1 MNQELALNLLAALS
15 IGFLGSSH
23 CLVMCGGIASALQLS
38 MPQLNLLQQLKLQ
51 LMLSLGRLTTYS
63 VLGALT
69 GAFGAAV
76 LVKLGI
82 SLFWLKLLA
91 GLMLLLMAFYVAR
104 LWFALTLLEKLGSA
118 LWRKIQPFAKTLL
131 PLDSSTKALAYGLC
145 WGFLPC
151 GLVYSSL
158 GWSLASGSAW
168 QGALLMSVFG
178 LGTLPAMLA
187 VGSFARSLSRF
198 KNKNWVRSSAALLL
212 ALYALY
218 TIAIAIAPR
227 LF

>member
-1 MNQELALNLLAALS
+1 MSPDLSLNLLAALS

-38 MPQLNLLQQLKLQ
+38 MPALSLAQQLKLQ

-63 VLGALT
+63 LLGALT
-69 GAFGAAV
+69 GAFGAAA

-91 GLMLLLMAFYVAR
+91 GLLLLMMAFYVAR
-104 LWFALTLLEKLGSA
+104 LWFGLTLLEKVGAA
-118 LWRKIQPFAKTLL
+118 LWRKIQPLAKALM
-131 PLDSSTKALAYGLC
+131 PLDSSVKALAYGLC

-168 QGALLMSVFG
+168 QGAVLMTAFG

-187 VGSFARSLSRF
+187 TGSFARSLSQF
-198 KNKNWVRSSAALLL
+198 KNKNWVRACAAILL

-218 TIAIAIAPR
+218 TIAIALAPR

>member
-1 MNQELALNLLAALS
+1 MSQDIVLNILVALS

-38 MPQLNLLQQLKLQ
+38 MPQLNLWQQLKLQ
-51 LMLSLGRLTTYS
+51 FMLSLGRLCTYS
-63 VLGALT
+63 LLGALT

-82 SLFWLKLLA
+82 SLFWLKVLA
-91 GLMLLLMAFYVAR
+91 GMLLLLMAFYVAR
-104 LWFALTLLEKLGSA
+104 LWFALSILEKIGAA
-118 LWRKIQPFAKTLL
+118 LWRKIQPIAKTLL
-131 PLDSSTKALAYGLC
+131 PLDSNAKALAYGLC

-158 GWSLASGSAW
+158 GWSLASGSALE
-168 QGALLMSVFG
+168 GALLMGAFG

-187 VGSFARSLSRF
+187 VGSFARQLSQF
-198 KNKNWVRSSAALLL
+198 KNNKLVRASAAILL

-218 TIAIAIAPR
+218 TIAIALAPR
-227 LF
+227 FF

>member
-1 MNQELALNLLAALS
+1 MSQELALNLLAALS

-38 MPQLNLLQQLKLQ
+38 MPQLSVFQQLKLQ
-51 LMLSLGRLTTYS
+51 FMLSLGRLTTYS
-63 VLGALT
+63 LLGALT
-69 GAFGAAV
+69 GAFGATV

-82 SLFWLKLLA
+82 SLFWLKLVA
-91 GLMLLLMAFYVAR
+91 GLLLLLMALYVAR
-104 LWFALTLLEKLGSA
+104 LWFALTLLEKLGAA
-118 LWRKIQPFAKTLL
+118 LWRNIQPYAKTLL
-131 PLDSSTKALAYGLC
+131 PLDTSLKALAYGLC

-168 QGALLMSVFG
+168 QGAILMCAFG

-187 VGSFARSLSRF
+187 VGRFAQSLSQF
-198 KNKNWVRSSAALLL
+198 KNKPWVRAIAALLL

-218 TIAIAIAPR
+218 TIAIALAPR

>member
-1 MNQELALNLLAALS
+1 MNAELAVNLFAALS

-38 MPQLNLLQQLKLQ
+38 MPGLSLMQQLKLQ
-51 LMLSLGRLTTYS
+51 LMLSFGRLTTYS
-63 VLGALT
+63 LLGALT
-69 GAFGAAV
+69 GAFGAAL

-91 GLMLLLMAFYVAR
+91 GILLLLMAFYVAR
-104 LWFALTLLEKLGSA
+104 LWFALTVLEKFGSA
-118 LWRKIQPFAKTLL
+118 LWRKVQPVAKTLL
-131 PLDSSTKALAYGLC
+131 PLDSSAKALAYGLC

-158 GWSLASGSAW
+158 GWSLASGSAV
-168 QGALLMSVFG
+168 QGALLMLAFG

-187 VGSFARSLSRF
+187 VGSFARQLSQF
-198 KNKNWVRSSAALLL
+198 KNNTLIRASAACLL
-212 ALYALY
+212 AFYALY
-218 TIAIAIAPR
+218 TIAIALAPR

>member
-1 MNQELALNLLAALS
+1 MR
-15 IGFLGSSH
+15 
-23 CLVMCGGIASALQLS
+23 
-38 MPQLNLLQQLKLQ
+38 QLKLQ
-51 LMLSLGRLTTYS
+51 LLLSLGRLTTYS
-63 VLGALT
+63 LLGALT
-69 GAFGAAV
+69 GAFGAAI
-76 LVKLGI
+76 LVKLGV
-82 SLFWLKLLA
+82 SLFWLKILA

-104 LWFALTLLEKLGSA
+104 LWFALTQLEKLGTA
-118 LWRKIQPFAKTLL
+118 LWRRIQPFAKALL
-131 PLDSSTKALAYGLC
+131 PLDSSAKALAYGLC

-158 GWSLASGSAW
+158 GWSLASGSAL
-168 QGALLMSVFG
+168 QGALLMAAFG

-187 VGSFARSLSRF
+187 IGNFARSLSAF
-198 KNKNWVRSSAALLL
+198 KNKIWVRACAAVLL

>member
-1 MNQELALNLLAALS
+1 MNQDLVLNLLAAFS

-23 CLVMCGGIASALQLS
+23 CLVMCGGIASALQLA
-38 MPQLNLLQQLKLQ
+38 MPPLNLVQQLKLQ
-51 LMLSLGRLTTYS
+51 LMLSLGRLATYS
-63 VLGALT
+63 GLGALT
-69 GAFGAAV
+69 GAFGATV
-76 LVKLGI
+76 LVKLGL

-104 LWFALTLLEKLGSA
+104 IWFALTWLERLGAA
-118 LWRKIQPFAKTLL
+118 LWRKVQPVAKRLL
-131 PLDSSTKALAYGLC
+131 PLDRSIKAIAYGLC

-158 GWSLASGSAW
+158 GWSLASGSAL
-168 QGALLMSVFG
+168 QGSLLMTAFG

-187 VGSFARSLSRF
+187 VGRFARSLSRF
-198 KNKNWVRSSAALLL
+198 KNKNWVRACAAILL

-218 TIAIAIAPR
+218 TIAIALAPR

>member
-1 MNQELALNLLAALS
+1 MSQELALNLLAALG

-38 MPQLNLLQQLKLQ
+38 MPQLSLLQQLKLQ
-51 LMLSLGRLTTYS
+51 LMLSLGRITTYS
-63 VLGALT
+63 LLGALT

-91 GLMLLLMAFYVAR
+91 GLLLMMMALYVAR
-104 LWFALTLLEKLGSA
+104 LWFALTIFEKLGSS
-118 LWRKIQPFAKTLL
+118 LWRKIQPFSKTLL
-131 PLDSSTKALAYGLC
+131 PLNSTRKALTYGLC

-158 GWSLASGSAW
+158 GWSLASGSAL
-168 QGALLMSVFG
+168 QGSMLMCAFG

-187 VGSFARSLSRF
+187 VGSFARQLSQF
-198 KNKNWVRSSAALLL
+198 KNRNWVRASAAVLLG
-212 ALYALY
+212 LYALY
-218 TIAIAIAPR
+218 TIAIALAPR

>member
-1 MNQELALNLLAALS
+1 MNPELTLNLLAALS

-38 MPQLNLLQQLKLQ
+38 MPQLSLGQQIKLQ

-63 VLGALT
+63 LLGALT
-69 GAFGAAV
+69 GAFGAGV
-76 LVKLGI
+76 LLKLGI
-82 SLFWLKLLA
+82 SFVWLKLLA
-91 GLMLLLMAFYVAR
+91 ALLLLLMAFYVAR
-104 LWFALTLLEKLGSA
+104 LWFALSWLEKAGAS
-118 LWRKIQPFAKTLL
+118 LWHRVQPLAKSLL
-131 PLDSSTKALAYGLC
+131 PLDNSGKAIAYGLC

-168 QGALLMSVFG
+168 QGALLMTAFG
-178 LGTLPAMLA
+178 LGTLPALLA
-187 VGSFARSLSRF
+187 VGRFAQSLSKF
-198 KNKNWVRSSAALLL
+198 KNKKWVRASAALLL

-218 TIAIAIAPR
+218 TLTLALAPR